1 LNGTS
6 VYLQLFADSGRLW
19 RNQRGFS
26 TNLRKK
32 RRFRKVF
39 VLEQLLRLPAQE
51 EAGKARNGLESR
63 TNCTID
69 YHDTNYIGKV
79 SANASILR

>member
-6 VYLQLFADSGRLW
+6 VYLQLFADFGRLC

-32 RRFRKVF
+32 RRLRKVF

-51 EAGKARNGLESR
+51 QAGKA
-63 TNCTID
+63 
-69 YHDTNYIGKV
+69 
-79 SANASILR
+79 